1 MPWKRELAV
10 KVESPEAETGAV
22 RSGAAPSRRV
32 TTPVGEPEVV
42 LATWLV
48 SVMGA
53 PGARV
58 VAVARRSVRVVR
70 LVAGRMVTL
79 AVVAERV

>member
-1 MPWKRELAV
+1 M
-10 KVESPEAETGAV
+10 
-22 RSGAAPSRRV
+22 
-32 TTPVGEPEVV
+32 PVGEPEVV

-58 VAVARRSVRVVR
+58 VALARRSVRVVR
-70 LVAGRMVTL
+70 LVAGRMDTL